1 LLRVR
6 PLSHSKTGRITMRK
20 LLTFLIALA
29 VTVGAALA
37 PLPAAHSAGFLL
49 LVKPGG
55 GGSLTYT
62 VTDVSKAWQTG
73 TSFTSVNIGTVAA
86 DRIIVVSLLSDSN
99 TTTNGRPSSVTVG
112 GVSMTSA
119 TTTLGEGA
127 SGQDNYIYYLLA
139 PAGVLNT
146 SSATITI
153 TTPFSLD
160 FAIAVGNINGSAAAS
175 VSSTG
180 GDAFSQH
187 ADPRGV
193 PNDFT
198 ALTIPTGGVGVISGL
213 IDRSTTMVATSAN
226 TTVDLNNPS
235 SIGSTF
241 THMAAHG
248 TNGSPTFTGA
258 NNFNASF
265 VMAVFQ
271 P

>member
-1 LLRVR
+1 
-6 PLSHSKTGRITMRK
+6 M
-20 LLTFLIALA
+20 ANA
-29 VTVGAALA
+29 
-37 PLPAAHSAGFLL
+37 
-49 LVKPGG
+49 
-55 GGSLTYT
+55 
-62 VTDVSKAWQTG
+62 TG
-73 TSFTSVNIGTVAA
+73 TI
-86 DRIIVVSLLSDSN
+86 
-99 TTTNGRPSSVTVG
+99 
-112 GVSMTSA
+112 
-119 TTTLGEGA
+119 GEGA
-127 SGQDNYIYYLLA
+127 SGQNNYIYYLLA
-139 PAGVLNT
+139 PSGILNT
-146 SSATITI
+146 SSDTIVI
-153 TTPFSLD
+153 TSVQNNA

-187 ADPRGV
+187 VDPRGV
-193 PNDFT
+193 PNDFA

-235 SIGSTF
+235 SLGNFF

-248 TNGSPTFTGA
+248 ANGSPTFTGA